1 MSTTSKKAFAAGFN
15 QLCRTRQRGSVWA
28 DLVSVIACSIANAVD
43 KRFFDEREAQYMRII
58 GQYNK
63 DEQQL
68 FPELF
73 NLIVESMDENP
84 DQDFLGE
91 LYMTLELGNSNAG
104 QFFTPYD
111 ICRCM
116 SEATIDGRR
125 AREMVDKQGYISIN
139 DPACGAGAT
148 LVSAA
153 NTLRRL
159 GINYQTSA
167 LFVGQDLDGT
177 VAMMCYI
184 QLSLLGCPGYVHVG
198 DTLTDPMTGSTLF
211 GDGKPST
218 WCTPMFFRDVWEHRR
233 AIAMLEHMLGKP
245 IQAAPA
251 AAAMEP
257 MEYKAEPEKLVS
269 AAPAAAKQGKRRQ
282 AKSEQLSIFDL

>member
-1 MSTTSKKAFAAGFN
+1 MADAKKAFAAGFN
-15 QLCRTRQRGSVWA
+15 QLCRTRQRGSAWA

-43 KRFFDEREAQYMRII
+43 KRFFDEREAQYMQII

-73 NLIVESMDENP
+73 NLMVESMDENP

-111 ICRCM
+111 VCRSM
-116 SEATIDGRR
+116 SEVTIERSR
-125 AREMVDKQGYISIN
+125 ALELVDKQGYISIC

-153 NTLRRL
+153 NTLSRL
-159 GINYQTSA
+159 DINYQTSA

-198 DTLTDPMTGSTLF
+198 NTLTDPMTGSTLF
-211 GDGKPST
+211 GDGKSST
-218 WCTPMFFRDVWEHRR
+218 WYTPMFFRDVWEHRR

-269 AAPAAAKQGKRRQ
+269 VAPAAVKPGKRRQ
-282 AKSEQLSIFDL
+282 AKPKQLSIFDL